1 MGDPFRPIGRRMKSK
16 ETVAGLAL
24 ENIQSLSAYKP
35 GFQSVGS
42 DWIKL
47 NTNESPYPPSPL
59 VFQAIQEAADD
70 SWGLYPT
77 LKAGL

>member
-1 MGDPFRPIGRRMKSK
+1 MKSK

-35 GFQSVGS
+35 GFQPDGS

-59 VFQAIQEAADD
+59 VFLRSRAADD
-70 SWGLYPT
+70 FGALSRP
-77 LKAGL
+77 

>member
-1 MGDPFRPIGRRMKSK
+1 MKSK

-35 GFQSVGS
+35 GFQPDGS

-59 VFQAIQEAADD
+59 VFSSDP
-70 SWGLYPT
+70 G
-77 LKAGL
+77 GRR